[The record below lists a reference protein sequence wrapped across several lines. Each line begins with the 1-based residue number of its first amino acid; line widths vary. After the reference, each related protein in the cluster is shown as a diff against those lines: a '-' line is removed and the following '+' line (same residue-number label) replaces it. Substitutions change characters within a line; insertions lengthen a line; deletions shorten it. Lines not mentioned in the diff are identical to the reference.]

1 MGIREMRREKQARRM
16 IRKDKVLSVQESNW
30 LIMQMRLYGERRNRY
45 VALWLCFCIYNGFIQ
60 LLSFSVLYKLMNT
73 GIYSN

>member
-1 MGIREMRREKQARRM
+1 MGGKEGTAGIRMGIREMRREKQARRM

-45 VALWLCFCIYNGFIQ
+45 VVLWLCFLYLQRCHSTFI
-60 LLSFSVLYKLMNT
+60 LF
-73 GIYSN
+73 

>member
-45 VALWLCFCIYNGFIQ
+45 VVLWLCFLYLQRFHSTFI
-60 LLSFSVLYKLMNT
+60 LF
-73 GIYSN
+73 